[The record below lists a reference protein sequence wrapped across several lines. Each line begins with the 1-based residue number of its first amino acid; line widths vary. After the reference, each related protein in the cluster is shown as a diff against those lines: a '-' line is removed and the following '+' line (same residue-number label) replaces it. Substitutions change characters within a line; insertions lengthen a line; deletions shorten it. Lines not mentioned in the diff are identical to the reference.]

1 MRFLD
6 LLRMS
11 VSSLWKR
18 KMRTVLTVLGVI
30 IGTASIVVM
39 VSLGLGLNRSTMESI
54 EENGGLTTI
63 TVTESGGGY
72 YSSGGGMAIAYSSDD
87 ASGKDEVKRLD
98 DELVETIRALPN
110 VTLVSPVLSTSAIA
124 RYGIYESNLNL
135 QGMSVDALE
144 KMGIPVGQGTLPQEG
159 GPLQFL
165 YGNQVLT
172 DFYNS
177 KTGENDYWNTG
188 EVPDIDLMKDPL
200 FIIFDTEA
208 YYQSKYNDGGDAGG
222 SLVTAPP
229 KKYIVEACGIVE
241 GGTDDYNSY
250 SWSVYCDVEA
260 LKSELKRVFK
270 NRAIPGQP
278 TTKSGKPFKELYYS
292 SIYVNVDKMEHVK
305 EAQEQIAALG
315 YQTESNIEW
324 MEYSKKQQ
332 ANVQAALGGIGAV
345 SLVVAAIGIANTMMM
360 SIYERTKEIG
370 VMKVLGCDMKNIQGM
385 FLMEAGF
392 IGLIGG
398 MIGILLSFGV
408 SALINSVIAAGDGY
422 TSFTSYIPLW
432 LAGAS
437 VVFAVLVGMAA
448 GFFPSLRAMRLSPL
462 AAIRNE

>member
-1 MRFLD
+1 MKFVD

-39 VSLGLGLNRSTMESI
+39 VSLGLGLNRSTMETI

-63 TVTESGGGY
+63 TVREGNGGGVY
-72 YSSGGGMAIAYSSDD
+72 FSGGGMIAESSSSSD
-87 ASGKDEVKRLD
+87 KDEEKRLD
-98 DELVETIRALPN
+98 DDLVETIKKMPN
-110 VTLVSPVLSTSAIA
+110 VEIVSPVLSTGVIA
-124 RYGIYESNLNL
+124 KYGAYETNLYL
-135 QGMSVDALE
+135 QGMTVEAME
-144 KMGIPVGQGTLPQEG
+144 KMGIPVGEGSLPQEG
-159 GPLQFL
+159 EPLRFL

-177 KTGENDYWNTG
+177 KTGENEYWSSGTL
-188 EVPDIDLMKDPL
+188 PDIDLMNDAL
-200 FIIFDTEA
+200 FVIYDTDA
-208 YYQSKYNDGGDAGG
+208 YYQSKGGG
-222 SLVTAPP
+222 SPEGGSASSVQPP
-229 KKYIVEACGIVE
+229 KKYIVEACGLVA
-241 GGTDDYNSY
+241 GGTEDYNSY
-250 SWSVYCDVEA
+250 SWSVYCDIEA

-270 NRAIPGQP
+270 NKAIPGQP
-278 TTKSGKPFKELYYS
+278 TTKSGKPFKELYYN

-305 EAQEQIAALG
+305 EVQEAITMLG

-370 VMKVLGCDMKNIQGM
+370 VMKVLGCDMRNIQGM

-398 MIGILLSFGV
+398 IIGIALSFGI
-408 SALINSVIAAGDGY
+408 SMLINSVIAAGDGY
-422 TSFTSYIPLW
+422 TSFTSYIPVW